1 MKENSNGCMSLCL
14 NLIQEASSRQRSNI
28 AVQTLI
34 NSYNSTSPSSLSS
47 ASTSLS
53 NSNNENNN
61 RMITENMSQQ
71 ILSACLNCVSN
82 NNNDDHNKNNENGII
97 KSRVLLPIL
106 LRIQTVHTGNVPEK
120 GTTVWYL
127 QQKST
132 EINDVLEDTSENS
145 IEEHSSNITST
156 ANIIENSRSRTI
168 RTVHRIEALEGKLV
182 GIHKEGKEEPYYTV
196 SLSTPINGSA
206 GNTVREIQTNGFR

>member
-14 NLIQEASSRQRSNI
+14 NLIQEASPRQRSNI
-28 AVQTLI
+28 AIQTLI

-47 ASTSLS
+47 ASTSLTS
-53 NSNNENNN
+53 SNNENNN
-61 RMITENMSQQ
+61 RMITEKISQQ
-71 ILSACLNCVSN
+71 ILSACLSCVSN
-82 NNNDDHNKNNENGII
+82 NNSNNENGII

>member
-1 MKENSNGCMSLCL
+1 MSLCL
-14 NLIQEASSRQRSNI
+14 NLIQEASPRQRSNI

-34 NSYNSTSPSSLSS
+34 NSFNSTSPSSLSS
-47 ASTSLS
+47 ASTSLTS
-53 NSNNENNN
+53 SNNENNN
-61 RMITENMSQQ
+61 RMITENISQQ
-71 ILSACLNCVSN
+71 ILSACLSYVSN
-82 NNNDDHNKNNENGII
+82 NNNNNNNNGII
-97 KSRVLLPIL
+97 KSRVLFPIL

-145 IEEHSSNITST
+145 NEEHSSNITST